1 MTVSSSRP
9 SRKAARRTT
18 GAILGFAAAALNVP
32 ASAETSAPAGTTG
45 LYGNA
50 PSIDLQYTKGA
61 LNQTGK
67 DSPGALLNLQVG
79 GGGTA
84 GQYTEFVMDTGSTG
98 IAVSSDY
105 FKPGPNDKI
114 VGQGTST
121 YTSSGV
127 VIHGTFYETT
137 VTLRDKDGK
146 AVGTTPVKVLLA
158 ERITCDF
165 TTAGCKASDSPSKVL
180 YAGVGYNRSNIDGTS
195 IDGMN
200 PLLNVKTTT
209 GQQLQPGYI
218 VGNDGVTVGLSQEA
232 AKGFSLVK
240 LTQDLT
246 TSVPGT
252 PQWNQTSMTVRAG
265 GASGSGNVL
274 LDAGIGYMFLSPPP
288 GSSLDKVPGRTPAPD
303 GTLVEIWLPGQ
314 NSAGASYWF
323 KARNTGETNCPP
335 DAANSLNP
343 CNVTV
348 VHDPTGTYVNTGR
361 EFFSAFEYL
370 YDPVNGYLGYRLAD
384 NGFSNT
390 GSITPVLA
398 LQGPVPLPGGFQS
411 TLPVALLQATTLIS
425 TAGGATFQAAV
436 NGFGNNLTLQ
446 GPGLVAFNG
455 AVDLGGGTFAVQQ
468 GTAQINVSLA
478 ATTITVGQQ
487 GTLTGSGPVVG
498 DVIHGGTLAP
508 GNSIGTLNIKGSFT
522 QTAGSTYQVEVNN
535 QGQSDKVVV
544 SGKAVLQGGAVT
556 FVPLSNS
563 FAGQQTY
570 TILSAAGGVTGSYA
584 GVQSNYAFLFP
595 SLAYDTNNVYLNVA
609 RSFARGG
616 QTQNQ
621 AAVGAALDA
630 SAAGA
635 ANTGSAFAATL
646 ATLTMMDPATGAAA
660 LNTLSGQSY
669 AAFASAGVAS
679 AQLFMSNFTGQ
690 AGGASRGANRVALA
704 EACDVACDPTAPARW
719 GAWGGAVGG
728 LGTITGNAN
737 AGGLTYN
744 LGGFAA
750 GVDYR
755 VTPNF
760 LMGVTVGFNSG
771 SQWVSGFQGVGT
783 TSTIQAGLYGS
794 YTQGPVYLDVL
805 AAYAYADNW
814 MTRPIAVPGLAAVTA
829 QGRTGTNQ
837 FFGQIETGYRVELGG
852 IADAYVTP
860 FVRLQG
866 AAANQNAFS
875 ESGAGALGLSVAAQ
889 ATSSLRTVLGAQLG
903 GAFDLGWRDRLALQV
918 KLGWG
923 HEFADTARP
932 VTASFL
938 GAPLAGFTTYGAA
951 PLRDSAV
958 IGFNAS
964 TAIAEATS
972 AFVRYEGTLSGQD
985 SSHALTAGV
994 RLTW

>member
-1 MTVSSSRP
+1 MRVASARA
-9 SRKAARRTT
+9 SRKAVRRAT
-18 GAILGFAAAALNVP
+18 GAFLGFAVAALHVP
-32 ASAETSAPAGTTG
+32 ASAETSSPAGTTG

-50 PSIDLQYTKGA
+50 PSIDLQYVKGA
-61 LNQTGK
+61 LNQAGK
-67 DSPGALLNLQVG
+67 DSPGAVLNLQVG
-79 GGGTA
+79 SGGTS
-84 GQYTEFVMDTGSTG
+84 GQYSQFIMDTGSTG

-105 FKPGPNDKI
+105 FKPGPNDKV

-137 VTLRDKDGK
+137 VVLRDGDGK

-165 TTAGCKASDSPSKVL
+165 TTAGCKATDQPSGVK
-180 YAGVGYNRSNIDGTS
+180 YAGVGYNRNNIAGTS
-195 IDGMN
+195 INGMN
-200 PLLNVKTTT
+200 PLVNVKTTA

-232 AKGFSLVK
+232 TKGFSLVK

-246 TSVPGT
+246 TSVPGA

-265 GASGSGNVL
+265 GATGSGSVL

-425 TAGGATFQAAV
+425 TAGGATFVAAV

-455 AVDLGGGTFAVQQ
+455 AVDLGGGTFAVRQ
-468 GTAQINVSLA
+468 GTAQINGSLA
-478 ATTITVGQQ
+478 ATTITVGPQ
-487 GTLTGSGPVVG
+487 GTLTGNGPVVG
-498 DVIHGGTLAP
+498 DVIHAGTLAP
-508 GNSIGTLNIKGSFT
+508 GNSIGTLNIRGSFT

-535 QGQSDKVVV
+535 QGQSDQVIVT
-544 SGKAVLQGGAVT
+544 GKATLQGGTVT
-556 FVPLSNS
+556 FVPLSNN
-563 FAGQQTY
+563 FAAQQTY
-570 TILSAAGGVTGSYA
+570 AILTAAGGVTGSYA

-616 QTQNQ
+616 QTPNQ

-630 SAAGA
+630 GASGASAGLA
-635 ANTGSAFAATL
+635 STL
-646 ATLTMMDPATGAAA
+646 STLTLMDPITGAAA
-660 LNTLSGQSY
+660 LNTLSGQNY
-669 AAFASAGVAS
+669 AAFASVGVAS
-679 AQLFMSNFTGQ
+679 AQLFMSNFAGQ
-690 AGGASRGANRVALA
+690 AGGGSRGANRVALA
-704 EACDVACDPTAPARW
+704 AACDVACDTTAPARW
-719 GAWGGAVGG
+719 GAWGGAIGG
-728 LGTITGNAN
+728 LGTLTGNAN

-750 GVDYR
+750 GLDYR
-755 VTPNF
+755 LSPSF
-760 LMGVTVGFNSG
+760 LVGVTLGFNSG

-794 YTQGPVYLDVL
+794 FTQGPAYVDVL
-805 AAYAYADNW
+805 AAYAYSDNW
-814 MTRPIAVPGLAAVTA
+814 MTRPIAVPGVAAVTA
-829 QGRTGTNQ
+829 QGRTGANQ
-837 FFGQIETGYRVELGG
+837 FFGQIEAGYRFELGG
-852 IADAYVTP
+852 TADPYLTP

-866 AAANQNAFS
+866 ATSTQNAFS

-889 ATSSLRTVLGAQLG
+889 TTSSLRTVLGAQLG
-903 GAFDLGWRDRLALQV
+903 AAFDLGWRDRLAMQLR
-918 KLGWG
+918 LGWG
-923 HEFADTARP
+923 HEFSDTARP

-972 AFVRYEGTLSGQD
+972 AYIRYEGSLSGQD

>member
-1 MTVSSSRP
+1 MTVAPTRP
-9 SRKAARRTT
+9 SRRAVRRAT
-18 GAILGFAAAALNVP
+18 GVFLGFAAAALHAP
-32 ASAETSAPAGTTG
+32 ASAETSATAGTTG

-50 PSIDLQYTKGA
+50 PSIDLQYVKGA
-61 LNQTGK
+61 LNQAGK
-67 DSPGALLNLQVG
+67 ESPGALLNLQVG
-79 GGGTA
+79 NGGPSGR
-84 GQYTEFVMDTGSTG
+84 YSEFVMDTGSTG

-105 FKPGPNDKI
+105 FKPGANDKI
-114 VGQGTST
+114 VGKGTST

-137 VTLRDKDGK
+137 VVLRDGDGK

-158 ERITCDF
+158 ERITCSIA
-165 TTAGCKASDSPSKVL
+165 TPECKATDNPSGVR
-180 YAGVGYNRSNIDGTS
+180 YAGVGYNRNNILGTS

-200 PLLNVKTTT
+200 PLVNVKTTA

-218 VGNDGVTVGLSQEA
+218 VGNDGVIVGLSQDA

-252 PQWNQTSMTVRAG
+252 PQWNQTTMTVRAG
-265 GASGSGNVL
+265 GATGAGSVL

-288 GSSLDKVPGRTPAPD
+288 GSSLDKLPGRTPAPD

-348 VHDPTGTYVNTGR
+348 VHDSIGTYVNTGR

-411 TLPVALLQATTLIS
+411 TLPVALLQATTLVS
-425 TAGGATFQAAV
+425 AAGGATFHAAV

-446 GPGLVAFNG
+446 GPGLVAFDG
-455 AVDLGGGTFAVQQ
+455 AVDLGGGNFAVQQ
-468 GTAQINVSLA
+468 GTARINGSLA

-487 GTLTGSGPVVG
+487 GTLTGNGPVVG
-498 DVIHGGTLAP
+498 DVIHAGTLAP
-508 GNSIGTLNIKGSFT
+508 GNSIGTLNIMGSFT

-544 SGKAVLQGGAVT
+544 TGKAILQGGTVS
-556 FVPLSNS
+556 FLPMSNS
-563 FAGQQTY
+563 FASQQTY
-570 TILSAAGGVTGSYA
+570 TILTAAGGVTGSYS

-595 SLAYDTNNVYLNVA
+595 SLAYDANNVYLNVA

-616 QTQNQ
+616 QTANQ

-630 SAAGA
+630 SAA
-635 ANTGSAFAATL
+635 SASSDFASTL
-646 ATLTMMDPATGAAA
+646 STLTLMDPVTGATT
-660 LNTLSGQSY
+660 LNALSGQNY
-669 AAFASAGVAS
+669 AAFSSVGVAS
-679 AQLFMSNFTGQ
+679 AQLFMSNFAGQ
-690 AGGASRGANRVALA
+690 AGGGSRGANRVALA
-704 EACDVACDPTAPARW
+704 AACDVACDTTAPARW
-719 GAWGGAVGG
+719 GAWGGAIGG
-728 LGTITGNAN
+728 LGTLTGNAN
-737 AGGLTYN
+737 AGGLTYT

-750 GVDYR
+750 GLDYR
-755 VTPNF
+755 LSPNF
-760 LMGVTVGFNSG
+760 LVGVTLGFNSG
-771 SQWVSGFQGVGT
+771 SQWVSGFQGMGT

-794 YTQGPVYLDVL
+794 FTQGPAYVDVL
-805 AAYAYADNW
+805 AAYAYSDNW

-829 QGRTGTNQ
+829 QGRTGANQ
-837 FFGQIETGYRVELGG
+837 FFGQIETGYRFELGG
-852 IADAYVTP
+852 IADAYLTP

-866 AAANQNAFS
+866 ATSTQNAFS

-889 ATSSLRTVLGAQLG
+889 TTSSLRTVLGAQLG
-903 GAFDLGWRDRLALQV
+903 AAFDLGWRDRLAMQLR
-918 KLGWG
+918 LGWG
-923 HEFADTARP
+923 HEFSDTARP
-932 VTASFL
+932 VTAAFL

-972 AFVRYEGTLSGQD
+972 AYVRYEGSLSGQD